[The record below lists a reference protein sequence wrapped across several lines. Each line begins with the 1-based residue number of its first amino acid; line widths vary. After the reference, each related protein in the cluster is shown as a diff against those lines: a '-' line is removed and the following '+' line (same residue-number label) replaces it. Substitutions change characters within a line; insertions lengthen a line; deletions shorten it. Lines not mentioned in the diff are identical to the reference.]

1 MPDVIGRRPRVA
13 RAQLEAL
20 GLQVNQQ
27 QVPVRDPQQANRV
40 IQQVPPAGTT
50 VGRGSTVAIFVGVR
64 FGDGGA
70 TAEPAVTRIVLF
82 GATGYTGRLT
92 AEALAASGAEPVL
105 AGRDR
110 ARLEALAGRLG
121 GLPVAEADTARPD
134 SVRDLVGPGDV
145 LVSTVGP
152 FLTRGEP
159 AVAAAVG
166 AGAAYLDATGE
177 PPFLRRVFEDHGP
190 RAAGRCGLVPA
201 FGYDFVPGNLAAA
214 LALAEAGKAA
224 TRVSVGYFVTGGGG
238 FSSGTVASG
247 AGMLL
252 EPAFAFRD
260 GRLRRERTARR
271 VRAFPI
277 GGREW
282 LGVSYGGSEHY
293 ALPRIA
299 PGLREVEVY
308 LGWFGRRSRAVQAFS
323 AVGAPLAR
331 LPGARSLARM
341 AGGRLARRTGQG
353 PDETARR
360 GGRSLVVAVAAD
372 DGGRELAQGRAARPR
387 PLHPHGQPARLGR
400 PPGRR
405 PRPARHRRP
414 RPGRRLR
421 PRALQAGAATAGLER
436 ADDP

>member
-1 MPDVIGRRPRVA
+1 VA
-13 RAQLEAL
+13 AA
-20 GLQVNQQ
+20 
-27 QVPVRDPQQANRV
+27 
-40 IQQVPPAGTT
+40 
-50 VGRGSTVAIFVGVR
+50 
-64 FGDGGA
+64 
-70 TAEPAVTRIVLF
+70 RIVLF

-92 AEALAASGAEPVL
+92 AEALAAAGAGPVL

-121 GLPVAEADTARPD
+121 DLPVAEADTARPD
-134 SVRDLVGPGDV
+134 SVRRLVGPGDV

-152 FLTRGEP
+152 FLARGDP
-159 AVAAAVG
+159 AVSAAVD

-177 PPFLRRVFEDHGP
+177 PPFVRRVFEHHGP

-201 FGYDFVPGNLAAA
+201 FGYDFVPGNLAAT
-214 LALAEAGKAA
+214 LALADAGVPVGPAAPGAAPGPGAGRA
-224 TRVSVGYFVTGGGG
+224 TRVTIGYFVTGGAG

-252 EPAFAFRD
+252 EPGFAFRG

-277 GGREW
+277 GGRQW

-293 ALPRIA
+293 TLPRIA

-308 LGWFGRRSRAVQAFS
+308 LGWFGRRSRAVQAFA

-331 LPGARSLARM
+331 LPGVRSLARAA
-341 AGGRLARRTGQG
+341 AGPLANRTGSG

-360 GGRSLVVAVAAD
+360 RGRSLVVAVAAD
-372 DGGRELAQGRAARPR
+372 DGGRELARVRLEGPDPYTLTARLLAWGARRAA
-387 PLHPHGQPARLGR
+387 GQGLLGT
-400 PPGRR
+400 G
-405 PRPARHRRP
+405 
-414 RPGRRLR
+414 
-421 PRALQAGAATAGLER
+421 ALGPVEAFGLEALGSGATAAGLVR
-436 ADDP
+436 AAP